1 MRSSVSPAI
10 TRRQALRCF
19 GLAGTALLAASH
31 LRAAPLTSAAS
42 SAPAAPS
49 LSGPQAG
56 YYRFKIG
63 EIEALALQDGGLTP
77 PPDQGPFGVGEKT
90 GAVSA
95 ALDDALLPTDR
106 LHLAFNVLLVRIGS
120 QLVLIDSG
128 AGANYGPA
136 AGFLPAS
143 LANAGVKPD
152 QISAV
157 ILTHAHGDH
166 FGGLVNAQTGALN
179 FPNARIFM
187 ARKEHAFW
195 TQTAPDLSGMAVPAD
210 AAKGFT
216 AGAQAVLTAIKPRL
230 QRVDAGDKILDGIE
244 LLDTPGHTPGHLAV
258 VISSGRE
265 QLLHFVDAAHHH
277 ALSFAHP
284 EWRFAYDTDPALATE
299 TRKKLFDRAAADRLR
314 LFGAHMPFPA
324 LGRVQKTGGAYTY
337 HQEPFLLG

>member
-1 MRSSVSPAI
+1 MRSSISPAI

-31 LRAAPLTSAAS
+31 LRSAPVSAAPT
-42 SAPAAPS
+42 APS

-63 EIEALALQDGGLTP
+63 EVEALALQDGGLTP
-77 PPDQGPFGVGEKT
+77 PPDQGPFGVGEQP
-90 GAVSA
+90 GAVAA
-95 ALDDALLPTDR
+95 ALDAALLPTDR
-106 LHLAFNVLLVRIGS
+106 LHLAFNVLLVRLGT

-143 LANAGVKPD
+143 LANAGVKPE
-152 QISAV
+152 QISAI

-179 FPNARIFM
+179 FPNAQIFM
-187 ARKEHAFW
+187 AKKEYAFW
-195 TQTAPDLSGMAVPAD
+195 TQTAPDLSGMAVPPD
-210 AAKGFT
+210 AARGFA
-216 AGAQAVLTAIKPRL
+216 AGAQSVLAAIKDRL
-230 QRVDAGDKILDGIE
+230 HLVTASDKILDGIE

-258 VISSGRE
+258 VVSSGRE

-324 LGRVQKTGGAYTY
+324 LGRVRRTGSAYTY
-337 HQEPFLLG
+337 VQEPFLLG

>member
-1 MRSSVSPAI
+1 MHSAVPATI
-10 TRRQALRCF
+10 NRRQALRF
-19 GLAGTALLAASH
+19 LGLAGTTLLAASH
-31 LRAAPLTSAAS
+31 LRSEPSSSAAS
-42 SAPAAPS
+42 PS

-56 YYRFKIG
+56 YYRFKVG
-63 EIEALALQDGGLTP
+63 AIEALALQDGGLTP
-77 PPDQGPFGVGEKT
+77 PPDQGPFGVGEKP
-90 GAVSA
+90 GAVAA
-95 ALDDALLPTDR
+95 ALDEALLPTDR
-106 LHLAFNVLLVRIGS
+106 LHLAFNVLLVRIGT

-136 AGFLPAS
+136 AGFLPTS
-143 LANAGVKPD
+143 LANAGVKPEH
-152 QISAV
+152 ISAI

-179 FPNARIFM
+179 FPNAQIFLS
-187 ARKEHAFW
+187 RKEHAFW

-210 AAKGFT
+210 AAQGFKT
-216 AGAQAVLTAIKPRL
+216 GAQSVLAAIKPRL
-230 QRVDAGDKILDGIE
+230 QLVAPSDKILDGIE

-258 VISSGRE
+258 VISSGRD

-284 EWRFAYDTDPALATE
+284 DWRFAYDTDPALATA

-324 LGRVQKTGGAYTY
+324 LGRVRQTGSAYTY
-337 HQEPFLLG
+337 IQEPFLLG